1 MTFFCISLNYCEQL
15 YYGQPLQ
22 QKERITLKRLGGGV
36 GIESK
41 CYFLGKFVLVIK
53 LPPGHG

>member
-1 MTFFCISLNYCEQL
+1 MIFFCISLNYCEQL

-22 QKERITLKRLGGGV
+22 QKERITLKRLGGG
-36 GIESK
+36 GFESK
-41 CYFLGKFVLVIK
+41 CYFLGNFVLVIK